1 MITKT
6 LSHFVLGLI
15 VFIWVVPFVALVSTS
30 LRSETEAKTA
40 GFWTAFTPTELGH
53 RFSTHDK
60 GEKIKIFTMNGN
72 IFDRLNKDKD
82 SFIVSGEIN
91 SILIKQRIADP
102 EKPGKTKLVR
112 KLVPAGE
119 LMNVRGG
126 DLFSRK
132 MVVFHGPFLKKLYQN
147 QKTLMFL

>member
-102 EKPGKTKLVR
+102 EKPDTDAVILTSKNWINIIDNIL
-112 KLVPAGE
+112 LI
-119 LMNVRGG
+119 
-126 DLFSRK
+126 
-132 MVVFHGPFLKKLYQN
+132 FLKIL
-147 QKTLMFL
+147 